1 MANAKGTG
9 DAPTLEQFLA
19 CARQADIAR
28 LIGRDGKST
37 RDVSRRVFG
46 IYVSQGDALDAR
58 ARTFLY
64 NYWVA
69 TAGNADARTALVK
82 AWKDGEDVPS
92 IG

>member
-1 MANAKGTG
+1 MAGKSTT

-28 LIGRDGKST
+28 LIGRDGRST

-46 IYVSQGDALDAR
+46 IYVSHGDALDAR

-64 NYWVA
+64 HYWVT
-69 TAGNADARTALVK
+69 TAGNADARTALIN
-82 AWKDGEDVPS
+82 AWKAGEDVPTV
-92 IG
+92 G